1 MTARPVAM
9 ANTTQIAVKYTVPRR
24 AWRPPRALPAAPGT
38 AARSTARGCRA
49 SPRPPPPRSLGSMAT
64 HAVTLLPDRCSWKDQ
79 GVALLPMRAEV
90 LKGHLDGLLL
100 AALDDFG
107 TTEEIVAGF
116 AHLVPGRRTA
126 RALLASGP
134 LLGGCWA
141 ITLLASHAWRWPIPV
156 AGRVGFAALLLG
168 VVAVLAM
175 TARASY
181 RHTRR
186 SAALAGISGLLLL
199 DASAIVAVTVL
210 APTPQWPLLLGITA
224 SLSRICLTAPTL
236 RSLLITR

>member
-1 MTARPVAM
+1 MPQHPLIDAYLLVLRG
-9 ANTTQIAVKYTVPRR
+9 Q
-24 AWRPPRALPAAPGT
+24 LPGEVVDELADGLMETYDHLQAGGLAPDQ
-38 AARSTARGCRA
+38 AAR
-49 SPRPPPPRSLGSMAT
+49 
-64 HAVTLLPDRCSWKDQ
+64 
-79 GVALLPMRAEV
+79 
-90 LKGHLDGLLL
+90 
-100 AALDDFG
+100 AALVGFG

-116 AHLVPGRRTA
+116 AHLIPGRRTA

-175 TARASY
+175 AARASY
-181 RHTRR
+181 QHTRR

-199 DASAIVAVTVL
+199 DASAIIAVTLL
-210 APTPQWPLLLGITA
+210 ARTPQWPLLLGIAA

>member
-1 MTARPVAM
+1 MPQHPLIDAYLLELRG
-9 ANTTQIAVKYTVPRR
+9 Q
-24 AWRPPRALPAAPGT
+24 LPGEVVDELADGLMETYDHLQAGGLAPDQ
-38 AARSTARGCRA
+38 AAR
-49 SPRPPPPRSLGSMAT
+49 
-64 HAVTLLPDRCSWKDQ
+64 
-79 GVALLPMRAEV
+79 
-90 LKGHLDGLLL
+90 
-100 AALDDFG
+100 AALVDFG

-116 AHLVPGRRTA
+116 AHLIPGRRTA

-175 TARASY
+175 AARASY

-199 DASAIVAVTVL
+199 DASAIVVVTLL

-236 RSLLITR
+236 RSLLIAR

>member
-1 MTARPVAM
+1 MPQHPLIDAYLLELRG
-9 ANTTQIAVKYTVPRR
+9 Q
-24 AWRPPRALPAAPGT
+24 LPGEVVDELADGLMETYDHLQAGGLAPDQ
-38 AARSTARGCRA
+38 AAR
-49 SPRPPPPRSLGSMAT
+49 
-64 HAVTLLPDRCSWKDQ
+64 
-79 GVALLPMRAEV
+79 
-90 LKGHLDGLLL
+90 
-100 AALDDFG
+100 AALVDFG

-199 DASAIVAVTVL
+199 DASAIIAVTVL

>member
-1 MTARPVAM
+1 MPQHPLIDAYLLELRG
-9 ANTTQIAVKYTVPRR
+9 Q
-24 AWRPPRALPAAPGT
+24 LPGEVVDELADGLMETYDHLQVGGLAPDQ
-38 AARSTARGCRA
+38 AAR
-49 SPRPPPPRSLGSMAT
+49 
-64 HAVTLLPDRCSWKDQ
+64 
-79 GVALLPMRAEV
+79 
-90 LKGHLDGLLL
+90 
-100 AALDDFG
+100 AALVDFG

-126 RALLASGP
+126 RALLASGL

>member
-1 MTARPVAM
+1 MPQHPLIDAYLLELRG
-9 ANTTQIAVKYTVPRR
+9 Q
-24 AWRPPRALPAAPGT
+24 LPGEVVDELADGLMETYDHLQAGGLAPDQ
-38 AARSTARGCRA
+38 AAR
-49 SPRPPPPRSLGSMAT
+49 
-64 HAVTLLPDRCSWKDQ
+64 
-79 GVALLPMRAEV
+79 
-90 LKGHLDGLLL
+90 
-100 AALDDFG
+100 AALVDFG

>member
-1 MTARPVAM
+1 MPQHPLIDAYLLELRG
-9 ANTTQIAVKYTVPRR
+9 Q
-24 AWRPPRALPAAPGT
+24 LPGEVVDELADGLMETYDHLQVGGLAPDQ
-38 AARSTARGCRA
+38 AAR
-49 SPRPPPPRSLGSMAT
+49 
-64 HAVTLLPDRCSWKDQ
+64 
-79 GVALLPMRAEV
+79 
-90 LKGHLDGLLL
+90 
-100 AALDDFG
+100 AALVDFG